1 MLSANV
7 GFLAVPG
14 VVLSNLNGN
23 NVTSANQMAVFT
35 SPAQI
40 ASCLSIVTSV
50 GGLVVALLLIREYR
64 LKQDEGTSSVV
75 SEQIHITFDFIP
87 DKLRQ
92 FTHLSTVSYGIFGL
106 EPTAIVFSLPWALL
120 LWSYVFAFL
129 RDVTPAQFNGA
140 HLPWTG

>member
-64 LKQDEGTSSVV
+64 LKQDEGTLSGV
-75 SEQIHITFDFIP
+75 SEQIHLTFDFIP
-87 DKLRQ
+87 SKPRQ
-92 FTHLSTVSYGIFGL
+92 STHLSTVSHKIFGL
-106 EPTAIVFSLPWALL
+106 EPIAIVFSLPWALL

-129 RDVTPAQFNGA
+129 
-140 HLPWTG
+140 

>member
-14 VVLSNLNGN
+14 VIISNLSG
-23 NVTSANQMAVFT
+23 NVTSANQVAIFT

-64 LKQDEGTSSVV
+64 LKDEGTSSAV
-75 SEQIHITFDFIP
+75 SEQIHLTFDFIP
-87 DKLRQ
+87 NKPRQ
-92 FTHLSTVSYGIFGL
+92 FTHLSTVSYGIVGL
-106 EPTAIVFSLPWALL
+106 EPVAIVFSLPWALL

-129 RDVTPAQFNGA
+129 
-140 HLPWTG
+140 